1 MRQFI
6 LTLMLILVSICATS
20 ETIEKGRKLHP
31 KANMTYC
38 IKKQYKGNQIP
49 PMSSIERVAWEGL
62 NVYIKFYNQDEEL
75 ATRINGKIKEFG
87 DWHYLPLVIG
97 GIGINYEDEKLAFFN
112 TSNEIEEVFDIDIK
126 KTADSLRLRE

>member
-1 MRQFI
+1 
-6 LTLMLILVSICATS
+6 
-20 ETIEKGRKLHP
+20 
-31 KANMTYC
+31 
-38 IKKQYKGNQIP
+38 
-49 PMSSIERVAWEGL
+49 MSSIERVAWEGL

>member
-1 MRQFI
+1 
-6 LTLMLILVSICATS
+6 MLSLVSIYATS
-20 ETIEKGRKLHP
+20 ETIEEGRKLHP

-38 IKKQYKGNQIP
+38 IKKQYKENQIP
-49 PMSSIERVAWEGL
+49 PMSSIERVAWDGL

-126 KTADSLRLRE
+126 KTSNSLSLRE